1 MSQTYNN
8 IEIVISDNNS
18 SDDSKKII
26 LEEKKKNPK
35 IKVNFFNKNLGVI
48 KNVLKTIEMSTGDY
62 FFYISPGDK
71 ISKKICGRMHA
82 STYE

>member
-62 FFYISPGDK
+62 FFTLAPAIK
-71 ISKKICGRMHA
+71 
-82 STYE
+82 